1 MQKIVLDL
9 EVKLTAKELQEK
21 GQEMAS
27 AVLQYDEYEEEKKAI
42 AKDLGDK
49 MKELHGKLS
58 ALAKV
63 TRRKTEVRPV
73 ECKVELD
80 TPEVGSKRITRADTK
95 EIIKEMPMTLAERQ
109 SNLFEDSIEELQ
121 KMFNLESDEP
131 PQPPAEPEQPS
142 A

>member
-1 MQKIVLDL
+1 MTKITLDL

-27 AVLQYDEYEEEKKAI
+27 AVLRYDEYEEEKKAI

-58 ALAKV
+58 ALARV

-80 TPEVGSKRITRADTK
+80 TPEVGTKRITRADTK
-95 EIIKEMPMTLAERQ
+95 EIIKEMPMTIAERQ

-121 KMFNLESDEP
+121 KMFNLESNEP
-131 PQPPAEPEQPS
+131 PPAEPEQPS

>member
-9 EVKLTAKELQEK
+9 EVKLKPKELEEK

-42 AKDLGDK
+42 AKELGDK
-49 MKELHGKLS
+49 LKDLHVKLS
-58 ALAKV
+58 SLAKV

-73 ECKVELD
+73 ECTVELD
-80 TPEVGSKRITRADTK
+80 TPETGTKRITRTDTK
-95 EIIKEMPMTLAERQ
+95 AIIKEMPMTMAERQ
-109 SNLFEDSIEELQ
+109 TELFQDSIENLQ
-121 KMFNLESDEP
+121 KMFDLESNEP
-131 PQPPAEPEQPS
+131 PAPEPEQPS